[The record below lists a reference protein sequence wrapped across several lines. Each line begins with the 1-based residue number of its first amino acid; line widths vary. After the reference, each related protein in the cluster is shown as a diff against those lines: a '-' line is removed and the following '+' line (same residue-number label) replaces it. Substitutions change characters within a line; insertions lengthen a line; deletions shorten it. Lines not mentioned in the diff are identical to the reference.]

1 MQTGKNST
9 VSQTPNNPQPLCFD
23 ILAFDSL
30 ASTNLYFM
38 ENETMHNL
46 PEGTV
51 VLAKHQTNGIGQS
64 GNSWSSEEG
73 KNLTFSVMLRPTFL
87 PVAAQFEL
95 HKVLSVA
102 VCTTLQQIL
111 SERDDIRI
119 KWPNDIYVGN
129 CKICGMLVN
138 NKISG
143 NLYTFAVAGIGLN
156 VNQTAFDP
164 SLPNP
169 TSLKTVTGKDFETFD
184 VLQALLREIGIWYQ
198 KLKLGETSE
207 INQNYMKNMLNLGQ
221 QKSYHYHNDTIG
233 ATITGIDKFGHL
245 QLQTADNK
253 AITCNIK
260 EIQYIF

>member
-1 MQTGKNST
+1 M
-9 VSQTPNNPQPLCFD
+9 SQTPNNPQPLSFD
-23 ILAFDSL
+23 ILAFDRL

-38 ENETMHNL
+38 ENETMHEQ

-51 VLAKHQTNGIGQS
+51 VLAKHQTDGIGQS
-64 GNSWSSEEG
+64 GNSWSSEKG
-73 KNLTFSVMLRPTFL
+73 KNLTFSVLLRPKFL
-87 PVAAQFEL
+87 PAASQFEL

-102 VCTTLQQIL
+102 VCKALQQL
-111 SERDDIRI
+111 LPEHHDIRI

-129 CKICGMLVN
+129 RKICGMLVN

-156 VNQTAFDP
+156 VNQTAFHP

-169 TSLKTVTGKDFETFD
+169 TSLKTITGKDFETFD
-184 VLQALLREIGIWYQ
+184 VLQALLHEIGIWYQ
-198 KLKLGETSE
+198 KMKLGETE
-207 INQNYMKNMLNLGQ
+207 TINENYLQNLLNLGQ
-221 QKSYHYHNDTIG
+221 QKSYHYHNETIA

-245 QLQTADNK
+245 QLQTTDNK
-253 AITCNIK
+253 PITCDIK

>member
-1 MQTGKNST
+1 METGKNNT
-9 VSQTPNNPQPLCFD
+9 VSQTPNNPQPLRFD
-23 ILAFDSL
+23 VLAFNRL

-38 ENETMHNL
+38 DNETMHDQ

-51 VLAKHQTNGIGQS
+51 VLANHQTDGIGQS

-73 KNLTFSVMLRPTFL
+73 KNLTFSVLLRPTFL

-102 VCTTLQQIL
+102 VCTTLQQL
-111 SERDDIRI
+111 LPERDDIRI

-129 CKICGMLVN
+129 RKICGMLVN

-143 NLYTFAVAGIGLN
+143 NSYTFAVAGIGLN

-169 TSLKTVTGKDFETFD
+169 TSLKTVAGKDFETFD
-184 VLQALLREIGIWYQ
+184 ILHDLLHEIGVWYT
-198 KLKLGETSE
+198 KLKLGETE
-207 INQNYMKNMLNLGQ
+207 TINKHYLQNLLNLGQ
-221 QKSYHYHNDTIG
+221 QKSYRYHNETID

-245 QLQTADNK
+245 QLQTSDNK
-253 AITCNIK
+253 SITCDIK